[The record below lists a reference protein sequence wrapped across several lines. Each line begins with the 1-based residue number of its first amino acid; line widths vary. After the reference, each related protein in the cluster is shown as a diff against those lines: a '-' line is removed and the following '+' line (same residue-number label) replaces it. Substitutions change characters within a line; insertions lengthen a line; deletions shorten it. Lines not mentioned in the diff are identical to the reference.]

1 MVIKDKRRI
10 NYLDGIRGVAALLVV
25 FGHFRN
31 AFFDYGANAY
41 LSRNFWSVFNHFF
54 LSAEF
59 CVEVFFVLSGFI
71 LTYNSIHRPSF
82 LAKQWSKRFY
92 RLFVPVFISSLLY
105 FIFIH
110 NNLIFFKELSTIHS
124 TNWVNKQWTSE
135 YTFMGF
141 LTGSVYSLMIL
152 SDARFIL
159 NSNSALWT
167 IPIEFYWSY
176 CLFLC
181 LWLLKFIKIIF
192 LQNLL
197 ISVAVLSVI
206 HFALF
211 KGAMYGVL
219 FLGGALLAIN
229 FSVLVSFFTGK
240 KKYYLFIFTLVI
252 TCCVDQK
259 WLPEI
264 SHVSFRWSYLV
275 AILYVFCAMAIIKIQ
290 QLFSAKFIQW
300 LGRIS
305 FALYL
310 LHMLVIASAG
320 SWLYISLPFLRAD
333 AGLFLLL
340 IIILM
345 ICLGVGWLFTKYID
359 EPLMNLFDIFYKR
372 ISKTGRN
379 VKKRNSL
386 ILFQASGF
394 LIS

>member
-31 AFFDYGANAY
+31 AFFDYGANSY
-41 LSRNFWSVFNHFF
+41 LSRNCWSVFNHFF

-82 LAKQWSKRFY
+82 LAKQWGKRFY

-124 TNWVNKQWTSE
+124 TIWISKHWTSG
-135 YTFMGF
+135 YSFMGF
-141 LTGSVYSLMIL
+141 LTGCFYNLMIL
-152 SDARFIL
+152 SDARFVL
-159 NSNSALWT
+159 NINSALWT
-167 IPIEFYWSY
+167 IPVEFYWSY

-181 LWLLKFIKIIF
+181 LWVLKFIKTTF

-197 ISVAVLSVI
+197 VSVAVLSVI
-206 HFALF
+206 HFAIF
-211 KGAMYGVL
+211 KGAMYGLL

-240 KKYYLFIFTLVI
+240 RKYYLFIFTLVI
-252 TCCVDQK
+252 IYCVDQK
-259 WLPEI
+259 LLPEI
-264 SHVSFRWSYLV
+264 RHLSFRWSYLV
-275 AILYVFCAMAIIKIQ
+275 AILCVFCAMVIIKIQ
-290 QLFSAKFIQW
+290 QLFLAKFIQW

-310 LHMLVIASAG
+310 LHMLVIASVG
-320 SWLYISLPFLRAD
+320 SWLYISLPFLRTD

-345 ICLGVGWLFTKYID
+345 ICLGAAWLFTKYID
-359 EPLMNLFDIFYKR
+359 EPLMNLFDVFYKW
-372 ISKTGRN
+372 
-379 VKKRNSL
+379 VKKDGHNLKKGNYRDVTVCVE
-386 ILFQASGF
+386 
-394 LIS
+394 